1 MNPPEIMKALEMVL
15 TERDFQI
22 LVRESDSLL
31 CTRDGQQY
39 RIQRFEEEAPVTE
52 GNPQEIRILLA
63 PENAMEEKKELFGKN
78 ILIWSLEDLER
89 EMGRIALA
97 AQGIDS
103 GTSSTFL
110 DRLLSDEGGAKVR
123 SEPVVS
129 AFLGPV
135 IDEDMARTISEETIK
150 GFNFEMEY
158 IPHYIYV
165 YSVLMKDEG
174 GESRRKEGE
183 IWMNAVSGDFVEP
196 LQDSELLASDG
207 MDAEQIVEPEIDS
220 DDGLEH
226 AKKMVL
232 GFREEEKEAITEV
245 PGALAINRKTFLPV
259 EDSLVLSFRG
269 TVYLPVWSIEGIH
282 GSIIIDAVK
291 GELVSEIFFEEPSVA
306 EDEDGATEES
316 SPPGG
321 N

>member
-1 MNPPEIMKALEMVL
+1 MNPSEIMKALEMVL

-31 CTRDGQQY
+31 CIRDGRQY
-39 RIQRFEEEAPVTE
+39 RIQRFEEETPATE

-63 PENAMEEKKELFGKN
+63 PENVMEEKKALFGES
-78 ILIWSLEDLER
+78 ILLWSLEDLER

-110 DRLLSDEGGAKVR
+110 DRLLSDERGAMVE

-129 AFLGPV
+129 AFLSPV
-135 IDEDMARTISEETIK
+135 IDESMARAISEETVK

-165 YSVLMKDEG
+165 YSVLMKDKG
-174 GESRRKEGE
+174 GESRMKEGE

-196 LQDSELLASDG
+196 LEESELLPSEG
-207 MDAEQIVEPEIDS
+207 MGAEHIVEPEIDS
-220 DDGLEH
+220 DDALEH

-232 GFREEEKEAITEV
+232 EFREEEKEAITEV

-259 EDSLVLSFRG
+259 EDSLNLSFRG
-269 TVYLPVWSIEGIH
+269 TAYLPVWSIEGIH

-291 GELVSEIFFEEPSVA
+291 GELVSEIFFEEQDA
-306 EDEDGATEES
+306 EDDTVREES
-316 SPPGG
+316 SLPGG
-321 N
+321 D

>member
-1 MNPPEIMKALEMVL
+1 MNPSEIMKALEMVL

-39 RIQRFEEEAPVTE
+39 RIQRFKEGTPATG

-63 PENAMEEKKELFGKN
+63 PEEMMEEKKGLFAEN
-78 ILIWSLEDLER
+78 ILLWSVEDLER
-89 EMGRIALA
+89 EVGRIALA

-110 DRLLSDEGGAKVR
+110 DRLLPDEGGVR
-123 SEPVVS
+123 VKSEPVVS
-129 AFLGPV
+129 AFLSPV
-135 IDEDMARTISEETIK
+135 IDEGMAKTISEETIK

-158 IPHYIYV
+158 IPHYIYI
-165 YSVLMKDEG
+165 YSMVMTDEG

-183 IWMNAVSGDFVEP
+183 IWMNAVSGDFIEP
-196 LQDSELLASDG
+196 LQESELLPSES
-207 MDAEQIVEPEIDS
+207 METERLVEPEIDS
-220 DDGLEH
+220 DDALEH
-226 AKKMVL
+226 AKKRVL
-232 GFREEEKEAITEV
+232 EFREEEKEAITEV

-259 EDSLVLSFRG
+259 ADSLVLSFRG

-291 GELVSEIFFEEPSVA
+291 GELVSEIFFEEQENVE
-306 EDEDGATEES
+306 EDDAIEKS
-316 SPPGG
+316 KMPGG
-321 N
+321 D